1 MKNTIHKGSLFLTML
16 TSGSTLICC
25 AIPAILV
32 VLGAGS
38 VVAALVGTFP
48 QLVWLSEH
56 KIWLFGFG
64 GLMLGLSRYF
74 SIRSQNSCP
83 IDPALADQ
91 CKKTK
96 QWTTILWWVS
106 AVIYVIGFCVSYLIP
121 LFLPLLV
128 SR

>member
-1 MKNTIHKGSLFLTML
+1 MKNTIHKGSLFLTL
-16 TSGSTLICC
+16 LSSGSTLICC

-32 VLGAGS
+32 LLGAGS

-64 GLMLGLSRYF
+64 GLMLGVSRYF
-74 SIRSQNSCP
+74 SARNQNLCP
-83 IDPALADQ
+83 IDPGLAEA

-96 QWTTILWWVS
+96 RWANVLWWIS
-106 AVIYVIGFCVSYLIP
+106 AVIYSIGFAVSYIAP
-121 LFLPLLV
+121 LFL
-128 SR
+128 R

>member
-1 MKNTIHKGSLFLTML
+1 MKNPIHKGSLFITLL

-64 GLMLGLSRYF
+64 GLMLGVSRYF
-74 SIRSQNSCP
+74 SIRNQNICP
-83 IDPALADQ
+83 IDPLLAEQ
-91 CKKTK
+91 CKRTK
-96 QWTTILWWVS
+96 RWTNVLWWVS
-106 AVIYVIGFCVSYLIP
+106 AAIYAIGFGVSYIAP
-121 LFLPLLV
+121 IFL
-128 SR
+128 R